1 MSSLDNLGEIAPDPP
16 PGVTPGL
23 VLDGDTGYV
32 TTKPTGDNHADV
44 AAVLKAAQLNPDD
57 FVVDWAR
64 AARITVHLDAAGN
77 LVQRWLKFPIDR
89 KPQRAFN
96 VQELVDTIHTP
107 VRRVRKP
114 KSQDVLT
121 IMLSD
126 QHIGK
131 SAEAGGG
138 ADMIIERWKQSV
150 SRALVGGTRRAIN
163 LVFGGDTIE
172 GYISQGGKNINET
185 DLVLSEQLQVAQQ
198 MVSWTIQQALPL
210 AREVHVSVVPGNHAE
225 TTRVQN
231 VPIGDNFDVM
241 IVKNVEQAMKLAG
254 LDDRISFHYPTMVD
268 GSVTYEVCGTRFTV
282 AHGHKFKGQMKGA
295 ENWWAGHIANGRHP
309 KDSHILLSGH
319 FHNFQASNWT
329 RDRWI
334 LFAPSLEN
342 ESTWFANSTGST
354 SLPGALVFTSRDG
367 IPMGICIV

>member
-1 MSSLDNLGEIAPDPP
+1 MSSLDDLGAIAPEPP
-16 PGVTPGL
+16 PGFTPGL
-23 VLDGDTGYV
+23 HLDGDEGYV
-32 TTKPTGDNHADV
+32 TTVPTEDNHADV
-44 AAVLKAAQLNPDD
+44 ASVLKAAQLNPDD
-57 FVVDWAR
+57 FIVDWAR
-64 AARITVHLDAAGN
+64 AARITAHLDAAGN
-77 LVQRWLKFPIDR
+77 LVQRWLKFPVTR
-89 KPQRAFN
+89 KPQRTFD
-96 VQELVDTIHTP
+96 VQQLVANIHTP
-107 VRRVRKP
+107 VKKPRKA
-114 KSQDVLT
+114 KNDAALT
-121 IMLSD
+121 LMLSD

-131 SAEAGGG
+131 AAEAGGG
-138 ADMIIERWKQSV
+138 TDMIIERWKQSV

-172 GYISQGGKNINET
+172 GYISQGGNNINET

-198 MVSWTIQQALPL
+198 MVSWTIQQCMPL
-210 AREVHVSVVPGNHAE
+210 TRELHVSVVPGNHAE

-254 LDDRISFHYPTMVD
+254 LDDRIAFHYPTMVD
-268 GSVTYEVCGTRFTV
+268 GSVTYEVVGTRFTV

-295 ENWWAGHIANGRHP
+295 ENWWAGHITNGRHP
-309 KDSHILLSGH
+309 KDSHVLLAGH

-354 SLPGALVFTSRDG
+354 SQPGALVFESRDG
-367 IPMGICIV
+367 MPSNIRIV